1 MSCPICG
8 KRPPKRYCPAKGEKI
23 CAVCCGRER
32 EVTIDCPLDCSYL
45 IAAHRYEREQREA
58 EQRRPPA
65 PGHDPSKD
73 YPYKDVEFSVEFVYK
88 HWPLVAGIATAILTF
103 QSQHKDLHDSEIFTA
118 TERLAETYRTLGTGI
133 YYERPPEALLP
144 AALYNE
150 IQRFLQEF
158 RQAEAAHTG
167 FSPLQSGFTAQ
178 GASALVQGG
187 FSSLKDSEIFQL
199 FVFLLRMNKAESNNR
214 PRSRAFLEFLRAR
227 FPLRGGAATGSP
239 VAAQPEASRIIIP

>member
-45 IAAHRYEREQREA
+45 SAAHRYEA
-58 EQRRPPA
+58 EHRKSVPA
-65 PGHDPSKD
+65 PVKAED
-73 YPYKDVEFSVEFVYK
+73 YPYKGVAFSVDFVYQ

-103 QSQHKDLHDSEIFTA
+103 QSQHRDLHDAEIYNA
-118 TERLAETYRTLGTGI
+118 TERLAETYRTLGSGI
-133 YYERPPEALLP
+133 YYERPPEALVP
-144 AALYNE
+144 AALYSE

-158 RQAEAAHTG
+158 RKAQAAQTG
-167 FSPLQSGFTAQ
+167 FT
-178 GASALVQGG
+178 
-187 FSSLKDSEIFQL
+187 SLKDSEIFQL
-199 FVFLLRMNKAESNNR
+199 LVFLLRMNKAETNGR

-227 FPLRGGAATGSP
+227 FPLRSAAGAAAPGAPAPESP
-239 VAAQPEASRIIIP
+239 RIIIP